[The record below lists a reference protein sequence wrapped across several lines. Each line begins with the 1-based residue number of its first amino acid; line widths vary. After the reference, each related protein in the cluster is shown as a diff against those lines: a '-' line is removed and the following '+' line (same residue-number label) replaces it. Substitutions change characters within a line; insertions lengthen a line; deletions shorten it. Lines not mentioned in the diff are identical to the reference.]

1 MTGGVEHGGRVLVVL
16 NPAARG
22 GAEELLAE
30 VERVCRRAG
39 GEPVTLAPDGAA
51 GAVAVIGA
59 VVEDGGPWQ
68 AVLAVGGDGT
78 VRTCAEALAGGEVP
92 MAIVPAGTGNSLY
105 RALWEDR
112 PWAEVLAEVLSEE
125 RAGAVRVREIDL
137 LAVRGVDSGRTAVA
151 MLGATAGLIAEVV
164 QVSEGLSGVSGR
176 ERYAAATGPALEAH
190 EPFPVRVVLDGEV
203 LVEGPVSLVAVGG
216 ARHRSGTFQLL
227 PRSVLDDGLLD
238 VCVIGGVGAAGFV
251 ELAGDVVAG
260 EHLGHPEV
268 AYGQGRS
275 VRIQRSDGAPLV
287 FEHDGDVWP
296 VDDAA
301 VEVAVSGSVKVLAP
315 RDPVA
320 G

>member
-1 MTGGVEHGGRVLVVL
+1 MTADMTAGVGHGGRVLVVV

-30 VERVCRRAG
+30 VEGVCRSAG
-39 GEPVTLAPDGAA
+39 CEPVTLVPAGAA

-59 VVEDGGPWQ
+59 VVEDGGPWR

-78 VRTCAEALAGGEVP
+78 VRTCAEALADGEVP

-112 PWAEVLAEVLSEE
+112 PWAEVLAEVLS
-125 RAGAVRVREIDL
+125 GAARVRDLDL
-137 LAVRGVDSGRTAVA
+137 LAVRGGDSGRAAVA

-203 LVEGPVSLVAVGG
+203 LVDGPVSLVAVGG

-260 EHLGHPEV
+260 EHLAHPEV

-275 VRIQRSDGAPLV
+275 VRIERSDGAPLV
-287 FEHDGDVWP
+287 FEHDGDLWP